1 MALFGGKESKED
13 KAARKEQELLEKY
26 GLENI
31 SRENVDSVKKIINEL
46 VGTGM
51 METGLKLSMS
61 GKVEDVLPV
70 YYQRAI
76 LEQNWIIIRQLDR
89 ITQLLEK

>member
-61 GKVEDVLPV
+61 GKTEDVLPV

-89 ITQLLEK
+89 ITKLLEK